1 MILTPL
7 PHRKPLTGSDRR
19 AGWIRHRR
27 HLTLPRSPSPTIT
40 PDTINMSDDLQLSA
54 AEREVIRREFMS
66 RFGEAASVSEGFLVK
81 RWVTGPNK
89 GRPKLTAAVQG
100 MLDRGLITITD
111 EGYWPRAHFTAKGL
125 QALKRL
131 TADRRALDPD
141 RHRFLIDEL
150 AAIPVAD
157 PAG

>member
-1 MILTPL
+1 MGDLFMSIWF
-7 PHRKPLTGSDRR
+7 RLTGIMLVTDNELPSLPQPLD
-19 AGWIRHRR
+19 
-27 HLTLPRSPSPTIT
+27 HLGP
-40 PDTINMSDDLQLSA
+40 NMTDDLQLSA
-54 AEREVIRREFMS
+54 AEREVIRRDFMS
-66 RFGEAASVSEGFLVK
+66 RFGEAVSVSEGFLVK

-100 MLDRGLITITD
+100 MLDRDLITITD

-141 RHRFLIDEL
+141 RHRFLLDEL
-150 AAIPVAD
+150 AAGPAAD